1 MADDP
6 TSRDAWRSLAEMG
19 ASIAESLGVRATSV
33 TLRVR
38 QYSGEVGVHGTTL
51 TSTTNTVV
59 SPRPAV
65 KQVKQGPKGDQ
76 VGWLEGA
83 SLTDATGKP
92 VSLRYEVGPIAQAF
106 TSGAGGGYDPADFTP
121 TDDPTRRL
129 TIVLAGPDFGAD
141 PVEFEV
147 VRTSADDPLTFTLT
161 VQRTR
166 QGA

>member
-1 MADDP
+1 MVANAA
-6 TSRDAWRSLAEMG
+6 SVAAEAIGARS
-19 ASIAESLGVRATSV
+19 TSV

-38 QYSGEVGVHGTTL
+38 QYSGPVHVHGTTL
-51 TSTTNTVV
+51 TSTTDTAV
-59 SPRPAV
+59 SPRPRV
-65 KQVKQGPKGDQ
+65 RQVRRGRTDDQ
-76 VGWLEGA
+76 VGWRDEA
-83 SLTDATGKP
+83 QLTDATGQP
-92 VSLRYEVGPIAQAF
+92 VTLRYEIGPIAQRF

-129 TIVLAGPDFGAD
+129 TLVLAGDDFGAE

-147 VRTSADDPLTFTLT
+147 IRTSADDPLTFTLT

>member
-1 MADDP
+1 MADNP
-6 TSRDAWRSLAEMG
+6 AFRDRLRRIVNRGDE
-19 ASIAESLGVRATSV
+19 IAEGLAVRPTTV

-38 QYSGEVGVHGTTL
+38 QYSGPVGVHGTTL
-51 TSTTNTVV
+51 TSTTDTVV
-59 SPRPAV
+59 SPRPV
-65 KQVKQGPKGDQ
+65 VQQVRQGPKGDQ

-83 SLTDATGKP
+83 SLTDATGQP
-92 VSLRYEVGPIAQAF
+92 RTLRYEVGPIALTF
-106 TSGAGGGYDPADFTP
+106 TSGSGGGYAPADFTP
-121 TDDPTRRL
+121 TDDATRRL

-147 VRTSADDPLTFTLT
+147 IRTSADDPLTFTLT